1 MNDHELLLIDTSA
14 WIVSFK
20 AKANPEILSY
30 IKSKIAIAF
39 VATSPI
45 IILELLQGCRTEKEK
60 DELHA
65 ELSSLQILDL
75 NDRVW
80 DRAYDMGFGL
90 KRKGIT
96 VPTVDLII
104 AALAIEYQCKLLHF
118 NRHFKMIR
126 EQIPEL
132 DLLEISTLAH

>member
-1 MNDHELLLIDTSA
+1 MNKHELMLIETYA

-20 AKANPEILSY
+20 AKASPEILNY
-30 IKSKIAIAF
+30 VKSKIATAL

-45 IILELLQGCRTEKEK
+45 IILELLHGCRTEKEK
-60 DELHA
+60 DELHG
-65 ELSSLQILDL
+65 ELTSLRILDL

-80 DRAYDMGFGL
+80 GRAYDMAFGL

-96 VPTVDLII
+96 IPTVDLII
-104 AALAIEYQCKLLHF
+104 TALAIEYQCKLLHF
-118 NRHFKMIR
+118 NRHFKMIK

-132 DLLEISTLAH
+132 DLLEISTLAQ